1 MPVINVH
8 KSIVPKRTRCTREYF
23 SEAARHDET
32 EKKKKTRLPWRSVVN
47 GVVVVKILYG
57 CGEWNFVQTT
67 YSHPILTHKHVQ
79 MYAVSEDAG
88 DDVLY
93 YDKYSMILYDI
104 GAFSQPTG
112 TYKINLTAVCSE
124 WYKTRGHCQDRML
137 CYNIMYREKFDHD
150 LDDDDDIS

>member
-1 MPVINVH
+1 MGFLISRTGFIMPVINVH

-32 EKKKKTRLPWRSVVN
+32 KKKMKTRLPWRSIFRS

-57 CGEWNFVQTT
+57 CGEWNFVQTIY
-67 YSHPILTHKHVQ
+67 YSHPILTLKHVQ

-93 YDKYSMILYDI
+93 YDIYTMILYDI
-104 GAFSQPTG
+104 GASSQPTG
-112 TYKINLTAVCSE
+112 TYKINLTAFCRE
-124 WYKTRGHCQDRML
+124 WYKTRGHCQDR
-137 CYNIMYREKFDHD
+137 CCGI
-150 LDDDDDIS
+150 I